1 MNWWSLQWGIFT
13 QRSAV
18 EASEILTWD
27 SSLFHEVTHELWLC
41 EEDVVELVHTELE
54 DLVDVLPAI
63 QILVEGLYFTCKSE
77 KDTNIIRC
85 AFTRHYHQSVVSG
98 DINKRAEILYLHRVF
113 PRSRWARWGC
123 LRCRWSPERVR
134 GRDHQARWYRCS
146 SLPPTVARLAAR
158 RLAGSLRSLLLGG
171 QTVERQI
178 DIFSNVSLCQGNVSW
193 LHLIPHV

>member
-1 MNWWSLQWGIFT
+1 MVHHIYTAKWWQRETLMNLGSLQMSTFT

-85 AFTRHYHQSVVSG
+85 AFTRLVTTITLLWAVTS
-98 DINKRAEILYLHRVF
+98 INARTFCTFIVRFRGIAE
-113 PRSRWARWGC
+113 
-123 LRCRWSPERVR
+123 
-134 GRDHQARWYRCS
+134 
-146 SLPPTVARLAAR
+146 
-158 RLAGSLRSLLLGG
+158 LGG
-171 QTVERQI
+171 DVFVVVEVQRGWGDGTTRPAGIVVLLFHQQW
-178 DIFSNVSLCQGNVSW
+178 NG
-193 LHLIPHV
+193 